1 MEETSV
7 DIIGI
12 IVAAVL
18 MFLVPFVLIADRNDD
33 ISQLIVQ
40 TATSSFVDNV
50 IKTGKITSQDYQNY
64 IKDLQSSGNTY
75 DLEIEIKILDEN
87 TSKKYTETNKQIGEN
102 AYYSLF
108 TTQVE
113 EKILKSSNQREDDD
127 GADALGV
134 LNLKEGD
141 IISVT
146 AKNSSKTL
154 SQTLKNIYYT
164 ISGDGMKIIVA
175 TGSGTIAVDGA
186 N

>member
-33 ISQLIVQ
+33 ISQLVVQ
-40 TATSSFVDNV
+40 TATASFVDNV

-64 IKDLQSSGNTY
+64 INDLQSSGNTY
-75 DLEIEIKILDEN
+75 DVEIEVKILDKN
-87 TSKKYTETNKQIGEN
+87 TSKKYTEANKQIGEN

-113 EKILKSSNQREDDD
+113 EKILKSSNQREEDD
-127 GADALGV
+127 GADSLGALI
-134 LNLKEGD
+134 LKEGD
-141 IISVT
+141 RISVT
-146 AKNSSKTL
+146 AKNSNKTL
-154 SQTLKNIYYT
+154 SQTLKNVYYT
-164 ISGDGMKIIVA
+164 ISGEGIKIIVA
-175 TGSGTIAVDGA
+175 TGSGTIAVNGS